1 MGGQNE
7 DVQLNESHSTDEVE
21 ETSEVQVLPI
31 LDDRADVSFFE
42 PAKYELRVRLIVLAV
57 AIGIFIPNLGAFGL
71 WDPWETHY
79 GAVTTEMIE
88 SYNWV
93 EPWWGYKHKIGPDK
107 QGKPFYSKPVFIFW
121 SEAIVSQI
129 IGRGEWA
136 IRMPMALL
144 AILAVFLA
152 YVTLSRIWSR
162 RAGLVGSVLR
172 ATSPQ
177 FFMISRQAQTDMP
190 FVGTFIIALLL
201 MMLAIFGP
209 RVRRSSRQ
217 FWVWTGV
224 TLAFVLLNAI
234 PQYLLIANDLAPA
247 SPADLSG
254 WSLLKWKLINVG
266 SYHAWGYS
274 ILLAAVLGWY
284 ALALRKDVQSHG
296 LSDRIKDKWLRRHL
310 LIAFYVMAAHSTY
323 SKGLLGFLLPGAI
336 IFCYLL
342 VTNTWRMLARVE
354 LIRGLGVFV
363 AVGFPWYMAMFASHG
378 GYPNGA
384 YYRRFF
390 IHDHFNRLASGVHQI
405 DSGTFEHFIKW
416 LGIGVFPWVIF
427 VPLTLAWLV
436 RHKVKDMRA
445 SNQAK
450 LFLGVWFVFAF
461 ALFTLA
467 STKFHHYIFPA
478 LPALVFLVALFL
490 IDMLE
495 ERGVLGRL
503 TAVVGIIF
511 FVAVGF
517 DIKDEPQQIRNL
529 MTYKYDRKMP
539 KNLPIDAS
547 ATINAKSDQTWEES
561 TFYKHTDPTLHAI
574 LNVDFFR
581 YERFIDFLIALGLLA
596 LGLFFFHRTRGH
608 GLAML
613 ATLSVMLSM
622 WSLNYYMPSFSPH
635 WSQKYLFDA
644 YYDTCTPLSNDE
656 ETDRAYQPLVAQ
668 LGFEGVSDYL
678 RGQTKKVCDEDVIA
692 WRITWR
698 GETYYS
704 FNELQP
710 IIKEKTQFK
719 PYLEDRNGGKKFYA
733 LMERGNEA
741 RLKSRLNAI
750 SSQLRKAGHKDFASI
765 KSWTTKIE
773 NDENAYFQ
781 MVSATPLTETPR
793 FYDNLTFYRAIDNFI
808 IQAGSEPSSAG
819 VGPNSE
825 VKTYT
830 KETVEKIL
838 SKVPGKHPKNTK
850 LQATIQTA
858 EGMIKCE
865 LDHKE
870 APQTVAN
877 FVGLATG
884 QLPWTVWKL
893 NQETGKTSRWAKA
906 GTMATVESGG
916 NSHGN
921 RFFITVRDAAITG
934 KNASKYTPFGG
945 CIVGDV
951 IKKIAN
957 APKKPLSEK
966 AKKANKPKKP
976 NQPLNPVSIEKV
988 TLRWVR

>member
-1 MGGQNE
+1 MGGQTE
-7 DVQLNESHSTDEVE
+7 DVQLNASDSTE
-21 ETSEVQVLPI
+21 EIDKISVDSVLPI
-31 LDDRADVSFFE
+31 LDDREDAPFVE
-42 PAKYELRVRLIVLAV
+42 PAKYELRVRFLVLV
-57 AIGIFIPNLGAFGL
+57 LAIGIFIPNLGAFGL

-121 SEAIVSQI
+121 SEAMIAQV

-144 AILAVFLA
+144 AILAVFLT
-152 YVTLSRIWSR
+152 YITLSRIWGR
-162 RAGLVGSVLR
+162 RAGLVGSILL

-190 FVGTFIIALLL
+190 FVGTLIIALLL

-209 RVRRSSRQ
+209 RVRRTARQ
-217 FWVWTGV
+217 FWGWTAA
-224 TLAFVLLNAI
+224 TLVFVLLNAI
-234 PQYLLIANDLAPA
+234 PQYLLIANDLDPTP
-247 SPADLSG
+247 PADLAG
-254 WSLLKWKLINVG
+254 GALLKWKIMNVG
-266 SYHAWGYS
+266 AYHAWGYV
-274 ILLAAVLGWY
+274 ILLSGVLAWY
-284 ALALRKDVQSHG
+284 AHALRKDIKLQG

-342 VTNTWRMLARVE
+342 ITNTWRMLARVE
-354 LIRGLGVFV
+354 LLRGLGVFV
-363 AVGFPWYMAMFASHG
+363 AIGFPWYMAMFASHG
-378 GYPNGA
+378 GYPDGA

-416 LGIGVFPWVIF
+416 LGIGVFPWIAF

-436 RHKVKDMRA
+436 RHKVRDMKA
-445 SNQAK
+445 PNQAK
-450 LFLGVWFVFAF
+450 VFLGVWFVFAF
-461 ALFTLA
+461 ALFTLS

-503 TAVVGIIF
+503 TAVVGLIF
-511 FVAVGF
+511 FVAVSL
-517 DIKDEPQQIRNL
+517 DLKDEPRQIRRL
-529 MTYKYDRKMP
+529 MTYKYDRPMGKS
-539 KNLPIDAS
+539 LPIDET
-547 ATINAKSDQTWEES
+547 ATINAKNDQTWKES

-574 LNVDFFR
+574 LNTDFFR
-581 YERFIDFLIALGLLA
+581 YERFMDFVLLLGLLA
-596 LGLFFFHRTRGH
+596 LVLFFFHKTRGH
-608 GLAML
+608 GLAVL

-622 WSLNYYMPSFSPH
+622 WSLNYYMPSLSPH

-644 YYDTCTPLSNDE
+644 YYDTCTPLANDE
-656 ETDRAYQPLVAQ
+656 ETDRAYEPILAQ
-668 LGFEGVSDYL
+668 IGLGGVSDYL
-678 RGQTKKVCDEDVIA
+678 RAETKKVCDEDVIA

-704 FNELQP
+704 WNELQP

-719 PYLEDRNGGKKFYA
+719 PYLEERNGGKKFYA

-750 SSQLRKAGHKDFASI
+750 SSQLRRDGHRDFASI
-765 KSWTTKIE
+765 KSWKTKIE

-793 FYDNLTFYRAIDNFI
+793 FYDKTTFYRAIDNFI
-808 IQAGSEPSSAG
+808 IQAGSEPSSSG

-825 VKTYT
+825 VKTYNQ
-830 KETVEKIL
+830 EAIDGIL
-838 SKVPGKHPKNTK
+838 AKVPGKHPKNTK
-850 LQATIQTA
+850 LQATIQTGA
-858 EGMIKCE
+858 GTIRCE
-865 LDHKE
+865 LDPKE

-884 QLPWTVWKL
+884 QIPWTVYKIDKEKG
-893 NQETGKTSRWAKA
+893 NTSRWAKA
-906 GTMATVESGG
+906 GTLATVESGAY
-916 NSHGN
+916 SHGN
-921 RFFITVRDAAITG
+921 RFFITARDAAITG
-934 KNASKYTPFGG
+934 KNAEKYTPFGG
-945 CIVGDV
+945 CVSPAV
-951 IKKIAN
+951 VNTIAN
-957 APKKPLSEK
+957 APKKPLTDKQKK
-966 AKKANKPKKP
+966 AKKPKKP
-976 NQPLNPVSIEKV
+976 NQPLKPVSIDKI